1 MASYNVDELDAEA
14 KKRYKGKLEMI
25 GMIKCPYLLP
35 GDVCANDPTK
45 WPALEY
51 PEVYSYLIETPGVF
65 TKEAMNN
72 RKSLEAHNQFRSG
85 WVRTI
90 FHYDIPATKFVIM
103 KANVNPSQRLN
114 DKPHTP
120 WVAINRVTT
129 SVMNAHCTCMAG
141 LGESCTHIG
150 ALLFKIEA
158 AVRAGFTRRACT
170 DEACLWNDDFKE
182 NVTPGELCN
191 INLYSATSIQHFK
204 DCTGNRSNNLFPG
217 AKIQPTESQIDS
229 FLQNLSQ
236 QKENKP
242 IVLHAYSKYHESY
255 IPMYKPPAREK
266 LPESLRDWYSPE

>member
-1 MASYNVDELDAEA
+1 
-14 KKRYKGKLEMI
+14 
-25 GMIKCPYLLP
+25 
-35 GDVCANDPTK
+35 
-45 WPALEY
+45 
-51 PEVYSYLIETPGVF
+51 
-65 TKEAMNN
+65 MNN

-85 WVRTI
+85 WVCAI
-90 FHYDIPATKFVIM
+90 FHYDIPATNFVIM
-103 KANVNPSQRLN
+103 KANVNPSQCLN
-114 DKPHTP
+114 DEPHTP

-191 INLYSATSIQHFK
+191 INFYSATSIQHFK
-204 DCTGNRSNNLFPG
+204 DCTGNRSNNLLPG
-217 AKIQPTESQIDS
+217 AKIQPTESEIDS

-255 IPMYKPPAREK
+255 IPMYKPRK
-266 LPESLRDWYSPE
+266 SKTS

>member
-1 MASYNVDELDAEA
+1 M
-14 KKRYKGKLEMI
+14 
-25 GMIKCPYLLP
+25 LP
-35 GDVCANDPTK
+35 GDVWPNDPTK

-51 PEVYSYLIETPGVF
+51 PEVYPYLIEPPAVF
-65 TKEAMNN
+65 TKEAMHN

-85 WVRTI
+85 WVCTI

-114 DKPHTP
+114 DEPHTP
-120 WVAINRVTT
+120 WVAINRVTA

-141 LGESCTHIG
+141 LRESCTHIG

-182 NVTPGELCN
+182 NVTPAELSN
-191 INLYSATSIQHFK
+191 INFYTATSIEHFK

-217 AKIQPTESQIDS
+217 AKINQLYCMHILNIMKFTFLSTSHQQGQNSLSPYETGIHLKTKKRHMKKYLPYPTNFWNHYQYQMRPTI
-229 FLQNLSQ
+229 
-236 QKENKP
+236 
-242 IVLHAYSKYHESY
+242 
-255 IPMYKPPAREK
+255 MYKK
-266 LPESLRDWYSPE
+266 

>member
-25 GMIKCPYLLP
+25 GMIKCPYMLL
-35 GDVCANDPTK
+35 GDVWANDPTK

-114 DKPHTP
+114 DEPQTP

-191 INLYSATSIQHFK
+191 INFYSATSIQHFK
-204 DCTGNRSNNLFPG
+204 DCTGNP
-217 AKIQPTESQIDS
+217 
-229 FLQNLSQ
+229 
-236 QKENKP
+236 
-242 IVLHAYSKYHESY
+242 SKF
-255 IPMYKPPAREK
+255 ITTKGK
-266 LPESLRDWYSPE
+266 